1 METEIFEVRTQDGV
15 EGLSSLEDNSVKLLY
30 GSPPYPNA
38 KRNYGVWKDGDYLE
52 IMSTF
57 IEAALP
63 KLREDGFIV
72 INVKANRTGQKKGTN
87 SCRSLT
93 VERLAIM
100 LEEKYH
106 LYCVDIEIWVKTN
119 PVPTGLRCACQDA
132 YEQNLWFAKS
142 PSWKINIDSIRTPYP
157 EATLQTYE
165 RTTYHPRKNGL
176 GYISKDKKIAPNA
189 LGALPKNIIKGAVAN
204 NRTVHQAVQPEYLPE
219 KYIKACTDE
228 GDLVVDPWLGTGT
241 TGVVAVD
248 LGRRFIGFDVV
259 QEYVDIAK
267 RRINGDNI
275 IEKKLY
281 RW

>member
-1 METEIFEVRTQDGV
+1 MQTFDVRTIDGV
-15 EGLSSLEDNSVKLLY
+15 EGLSSLEDKSIKLLY

-38 KRNYGVWKDGDYLE
+38 KRNYGVWKEGDYLE

-57 IEAALP
+57 IDAAIP
-63 KLREDGFIV
+63 KLRDDGFIV
-72 INVKANRTGQKKGTN
+72 VNVKANRTAQKKGAN

-93 VERLAIM
+93 VERLAIL
-100 LEEKYH
+100 LEEKYG

-142 PSWKINIDSIRTPYP
+142 PYWKLNIDPIRTPYTA
-157 EATLQTYE
+157 ATLQTYE

-176 GYISKDKKIAPNA
+176 GYISKDKKIVPNA
-189 LGALPKNIIKGAVAN
+189 NGALPKNIISGAVAN
-204 NRTVHQAVQPEYLPE
+204 NRTGHQAVQPEYLSE

-241 TGVVAVD
+241 TGAVAVR
-248 LGRRFIGFDVV
+248 LGRLFIGFDVV
-259 QEYVDIAK
+259 DEYVTIA
-267 RRINGDNI
+267 RER
-275 IEKKLY
+275 IEKELQKT
-281 RW
+281 